1 MHRRLQIVRR
11 AWAIPPCALRLLT
24 GFLLGTVLLGPRV
37 AQAQQPPPPS
47 AVARVEGGDISIE
60 SGTAAA
66 NGTATAAPSIY
77 VANGSVVT
85 VHSGPARM
93 TLFAGGEV
101 DICGPAKLTVLQS
114 SGAITLA
121 LNFGRVRVQLPPD
134 VSLRVF
140 TPSMVATPLEITGG
154 ARDISVGLSLDD
166 SLCVLATSGAIQIEH
181 QFSGEKL
188 IVPQA
193 GEFFLSAG
201 KLLPVA
207 GAAGSCQCDIRQ
219 PREAPPSASPP
230 PEFATTPAL
239 QGLPQTLP
247 QPADA
252 PAAEKPPE
260 QPDNQRSVEYSVLA
274 RANEAHPVE
283 PPARATTPAVPPSEA
298 PVYTMVAPLVFSA
311 SAPVPPDDPTPDM
324 ILLIREAR
332 VMPEWEFSGRVEAP
346 ELVRAVQRALGEA
359 PPEGAAIHGNDS
371 ARAGKKKKGGFWAA
385 LKRVFVGSGAEN

>member
-1 MHRRLQIVRR
+1 MHRRLQIVRGIR
-11 AWAIPPCALRLLT
+11 AVTPGALRLLT
-24 GFLLGTVLLGPRV
+24 GLLLGILLLGPGV

-47 AVARVEGGDISIE
+47 AVARVEGSDISIE

-77 VANGSVVT
+77 VANGGVVT

-121 LNFGRVRVQLPPD
+121 LNFGRVRVQLPAN

-154 ARDISVGLSLDD
+154 TRDISVGLSLDD
-166 SLCVLATSGAIQIEH
+166 SLCVLATSGAIQIEQ

-193 GEFFLSAG
+193 GEFFLGAG

-207 GAAGSCQCDIRQ
+207 GASGSCRCDIQQ
-219 PREAPPSASPP
+219 PQQAPSASPP
-230 PEFATTPAL
+230 PEFATTPVL
-239 QGLPQTLP
+239 QALPQALP
-247 QPADA
+247 PPASA
-252 PAAEKPPE
+252 AAAEKPPE
-260 QPDNQRSVEYSVLA
+260 QPDNQRSLEYSVLA

-283 PPARATTPAVPPSEA
+283 PPARAATPAVPPSEA

-324 ILLIREAR
+324 VLLIREAR
-332 VMPEWEFSGRVEAP
+332 VTPEWEFSGRVEAP
-346 ELVRAVQRALGEA
+346 ELAREVQRALGEA
-359 PPEGAAIHGNDS
+359 PSAPASIHRETMR
-371 ARAGKKKKGGFWAA
+371 RAPGRRRRA
-385 LKRVFVGSGAEN
+385 VSGRR

>member
-1 MHRRLQIVRR
+1 MDHRLQIVRR
-11 AWAIPPCALRLLT
+11 ASAVPPGAFRLFT
-24 GFLLGTVLLGPRV
+24 GLLLGTLLLGPRV

-47 AVARVEGGDISIE
+47 AVARVEGRDISVE
-60 SGTAAA
+60 SGTAAS

-85 VHSGPARM
+85 IHSGPARM

-101 DICGPAKLTVLQS
+101 DICGPAKLTVLES
-114 SGAITLA
+114 SGAVILG

-154 ARDISVGLSLDD
+154 TRDISVGLSLDD

-193 GEFFLSAG
+193 GEFSLGAG

-230 PEFATTPAL
+230 PEFATTPMM
-239 QGLPQTLP
+239 QGLPQALP
-247 QPADA
+247 PPASA

-260 QPDNQRSVEYSVLA
+260 QPDSQRSIEYSVLA
-274 RANEAHPVE
+274 RANEGHPVE
-283 PPARATTPAVPPSEA
+283 PPATAATPAVPPSEA

-332 VMPEWEFSGRVEAP
+332 VTPEWEFSGRVEAP
-346 ELVRAVQRALGEA
+346 EFARAVQRALGEA
-359 PPEGAAIHGNDS
+359 PPEGALIHRNDS
-371 ARAGKKKKGGFWAA
+371 ARVGKKKNRFWAV

>member
-1 MHRRLQIVRR
+1 MHPRLQIVRR
-11 AWAIPPCALRLLT
+11 AWALPPSPLRLLT
-24 GFLLGTVLLGPRV
+24 TVLLGTLLLGPIV

-114 SGAITLA
+114 SGAVTLA

-154 ARDISVGLSLDD
+154 PRDISVGLSLDD

-193 GEFFLSAG
+193 GEFFLGAG

-230 PEFATTPAL
+230 PDFASTPAM
-239 QGLPQTLP
+239 PQALP
-247 QPADA
+247 QPAA
-252 PAAEKPPE
+252 ASAAEKPPE
-260 QPDNQRSVEYSVLA
+260 QPDSERSIEYSVLA

-324 ILLIREAR
+324 IFLIREAR
-332 VMPEWEFSGRVEAP
+332 VTPEWEFSGRVEAP
-346 ELVRAVQRALGEA
+346 ELARAVQHALGEA
-359 PPEGAAIHGNDS
+359 APAPAATQGNAA
-371 ARAGKKKKGGFWAA
+371 ARGDKKKGGFWAA
-385 LKRVFVGSGAEN
+385 LKRVFSGSGAEN

>member
-1 MHRRLQIVRR
+1 MHPRLQNVRC
-11 AWAIPPCALRLLT
+11 AWAVGPGALGLLT
-24 GFLLGTVLLGPRV
+24 GLLLGGLLLGPGV
-37 AQAQQPPPPS
+37 AQAQQVPPPS
-47 AVARVEGGDISIE
+47 AVARVEGSDISIE

-77 VANGSVVT
+77 VANGGVVT

-121 LNFGRVRVQLPPD
+121 LNFGRVRVQLPPN

-140 TPSMVATPLEITGG
+140 TPSMVATPLEISGG

-193 GEFFLSAG
+193 GEFFLGAG
-201 KLLPVA
+201 KLLPVT
-207 GAAGSCQCDIRQ
+207 GASGSCQCDIRQ
-219 PREAPPSASPP
+219 PQQAPPSASAP
-230 PEFATTPAL
+230 PEFATTPVL
-239 QGLPQTLP
+239 QGLPQVLP
-247 QPADA
+247 PPA
-252 PAAEKPPE
+252 PAAAVETPAEPPGTE
-260 QPDNQRSVEYSVLA
+260 RSVEFSVLA
-274 RANEAHPVE
+274 PANEAHPVE
-283 PPARATTPAVPPSEA
+283 RPARAAIPAVPPSEA
-298 PVYTMVAPLVFSA
+298 PVYTMVMPLVFSA

-324 ILLIREAR
+324 VLLIREAR

-346 ELVRAVQRALGEA
+346 ELARAVQRALGEA
-359 PPEGAAIHGNDS
+359 PPAAAKQGHDS
-371 ARAGKKKKGGFWAA
+371 ARAGKKKGGFWAA
-385 LKRVFVGSGAEN
+385 LKRVFSGSSAEN